1 MNKALKIGLIT
12 TAIVLPAYLGVRLYL
27 RNKSYKEAESRF
39 KENDTEKK
47 LIIMQ
52 ILINKGVEPSESNI
66 QSYMNYS
73 IDELK
78 NKLNENVDTAP
89 QFTGSADNA
98 DNTDDGDAYGWL
110 DDYLGYYS
118 SDYSYGYNDY

>member
-1 MNKALKIGLIT
+1 MNKALKIVLIT
-12 TAIVLPAYLGVRLYL
+12 SAIVLPTTYFGVRFYL
-27 RNKSYKEAESRF
+27 RNKSYKEAQSRF

-52 ILINKGVEPSESNI
+52 ILINKGIANSESNI

-78 NKLNENVDTAP
+78 NMLNENVDSAP
-89 QFTGSADNA
+89 QFTGNDENVDSYD
-98 DNTDDGDAYGWL
+98 WI

>member
-1 MNKALKIGLIT
+1 MNKALKIVLIT
-12 TAIVLPAYLGVRLYL
+12 TAIVLPTTYFGVRFYL

-52 ILINKGVEPSESNI
+52 VLINKGIEPSESNI
-66 QSYMNYS
+66 QIYMNYS

-78 NKLNENVDTAP
+78 NMLNQNVDTAP
-89 QFTGSADNA
+89 QFTGSDE
-98 DNTDDGDAYGWL
+98 GDVDSYDWI
-110 DDYLGYYS
+110 DDYLGYYTS
-118 SDYSYGYNDY
+118 EYSYGYIDY

>member
-1 MNKALKIGLIT
+1 MNKALKIVLIT
-12 TAIVLPAYLGVRLYL
+12 SAIVLPTTYFGVRFYL

-52 ILINKGVEPSESNI
+52 VLINKGIEPSESNI

-78 NKLNENVDTAP
+78 NMLNQNVENAP
-89 QFTGSADNA
+89 QFTGDGG
-98 DNTDDGDAYGWL
+98 DDENVDSYDWI
-110 DDYLGYYS
+110 DDYLGYYTS
-118 SDYSYGYNDY
+118 EYSYGYIDY